1 LSQAADASSD
11 GRVFGETGMRSK
23 EPTGTKFVQSKAND
37 GDERGLRSRC
47 VVLATWDSPSN
58 HNPPGAVLALI
69 AAVAAMTFPVTI
81 HTRNGSRVIRNCEE
95 AVRLID
101 QEVPAEIRNL
111 PRWTFAL
118 ELLVVAARSGKKR
131 DVNTALRQLSQ
142 AASNEGW

>member
-1 LSQAADASSD
+1 
-11 GRVFGETGMRSK
+11 MRSK
-23 EPTGTKFVQSKAND
+23 EPTGTQFVQPRAND